1 MANPSEPRSGDQRSS
16 GPAATAGGV
25 VVVGSLNE
33 DLRLPTPA
41 VPRAGETVLG
51 GPHSWGIGGKGN
63 NQAVAAA
70 RFDAAVTMLGR
81 VGNDAGGRRIRQV
94 LDGEGVDTQ
103 HLLDGEQPTGLA
115 LIILEPSGENRII
128 VSPGANGELVPA
140 QLEQASSV
148 LADAAVVLA
157 QLEID
162 PEMVL
167 AAFRATTGTT
177 VLNAAPAR
185 QVSAELLAATSV
197 LVVNEGELAALA
209 GRPDASAVAD
219 VDAVVAAAAGVSGPD
234 HIVVTRGAAGAVVID
249 RTESH
254 RTRPDQLDPD
264 QPDPD
269 QPDPDQPGVGRPDPE
284 RTDVRPLV
292 IPAPAVTVVDTTGAG
307 DCFCGVLAAALSAG
321 AGMADA
327 AGLAVRAAS
336 IAATRSG
343 AAEAMPYRREVPAS
357 SAG

>member
-1 MANPSEPRSGDQRSS
+1 M
-16 GPAATAGGV
+16 GGV
-25 VVVGSLNE
+25 VVVGSLNQ

-63 NQAVAAA
+63 NQAVAAS

-94 LDGEGVDTQ
+94 LDDEGVDTQ

-167 AAFRATTGTT
+167 AGFRAATGTT

-254 RTRPDQLDPD
+254 RTDPGRPDSD
-264 QPDPD
+264 QS
-269 QPDPDQPGVGRPDPE
+269 DPDQPGGGRPDPE
-284 RTDVRPLV
+284 RTDARPLV

-343 AAEAMPYRREVPAS
+343 AAEAMPYRREVQAS